1 MALGRPRSQRC
12 PGSSL
17 TWGGASC
24 GLARPREATEEGA
37 GRALVGGAS
46 LRCGRIAS
54 AGFSLVT
61 FHLLH
66 FPPTALLEGRS
77 LLSSRLH
84 LSCLPEGREG
94 GRQAEGLRREER
106 GRGVRPLVLFCSEPF
121 PSPLDSEEWQRCE
134 SRWRG
139 NNLKWGKNGR
149 MQQVAEMEVTRKQ
162 SSLGG
167 GVVWAGGQE
176 KQVIGLGR

>member
-12 PGSSL
+12 PGSFQ

-24 GLARPREATEEGA
+24 GLARLREAAEEGA

-46 LRCGRIAS
+46 LRCDRIAS

-61 FHLLH
+61 LYLPH
-66 FPPTALLEGRS
+66 FPPTASLVGRS
-77 LLSSRLH
+77 LLSSHLH

-94 GRQAEGLRREER
+94 GGQGGGLGMRT
-106 GRGVRPLVLFCSEPF
+106 LVLFGSEPF

-134 SRWRG
+134 SRCRG
-139 NNLKWGKNGR
+139 NNLKWGKMVECSR
-149 MQQVAEMEVTRKQ
+149 LQR
-162 SSLGG
+162 
-167 GVVWAGGQE
+167 W
-176 KQVIGLGR
+176 R